1 MLNFSLSGKMIRVG
15 ITGNIGSGKSTVSR
29 IFQAMGIAVFYAD
42 TEARQLYFRE
52 DVKEILRNIFGEVV
66 FTDSG
71 EMDTKKLAEIIFND
85 KSKLQTING
94 IIHPLVF
101 ERYREWLASHEDDVY
116 TLHES
121 AILFENKLEHHYDL
135 IINVTA
141 PPELRIS
148 RIMQRDGVG
157 REMVE
162 ARMAHQW
169 SEAEK
174 NRRSDFVITNDGKQL
189 LIPQVLTIDE
199 KIKNKKGP
207 FTGKERK

>member
-1 MLNFSLSGKMIRVG
+1 MIKVA
-15 ITGNIGSGKSTVSR
+15 ITGNIGSGKSTASK
-29 IFQAMGIAVFYAD
+29 IFNVMGVAVFYAD
-42 TEARQLYFRE
+42 IEARLLYFRE
-52 DVKEILRNIFGEVV
+52 DVKQLLKQQFGKLIFNNANEI
-66 FTDSG
+66 
-71 EMDTKKLAEIIFND
+71 DTKKLANIIFND

-101 ERYREWLASHEDDVY
+101 ERYQEWQELHKDEIY

-148 RIMQRDGVG
+148 RIMQRDGVE
-157 REMVE
+157 RMKVE
-162 ARMAHQW
+162 ERIAHQL

-174 NRRSDFVITNDGKQL
+174 NKKSDFVIVNDGNQL
-189 LIPQVLTIDE
+189 LIPQVLKIDKTIR
-199 KIKNKKGP
+199 NK
-207 FTGKERK
+207 

>member
-1 MLNFSLSGKMIRVG
+1 MIKVA
-15 ITGNIGSGKSTVSR
+15 ITGNIGSGKSTASK
-29 IFQAMGIAVFYAD
+29 IFNVMGVAVFYAD
-42 TEARQLYFRE
+42 IEARLLYFRE
-52 DVKEILRNIFGEVV
+52 DVKQLLKQQFGELI
-66 FTDSG
+66 FNNG
-71 EMDTKKLAEIIFND
+71 NEIDTKKLANIIFND

-101 ERYREWLASHEDDVY
+101 ERYQEWQELHKDEIY

-148 RIMQRDGVG
+148 RIMQRDGVE
-157 REMVE
+157 RMKVE
-162 ARMAHQW
+162 ERIAHQL

-174 NRRSDFVITNDGKQL
+174 NKKSDFVIVNDGNQL
-189 LIPQVLTIDE
+189 LIPQVLKIDKTIR
-199 KIKNKKGP
+199 NK
-207 FTGKERK
+207 